1 MVMSAWAM
9 ADNIIRLNAPI
20 TESPRPNTWLPADP
34 IVGNWVTTSA
44 TGCVDSPDRSALY
57 LTTKVQYQSCNAVTR
72 TRTVQPQE
80 FNPRQ
85 NQYRNAGELTSE
97 TQNTSTLNQ
106 PRSLDC
112 RYNTTGFAPASA
124 WQIYGAGNTLPQYL
138 QYDGKSLP
146 GTLTEYQVI
155 SNGITYLRGAPQGS
169 KGGGSD
175 AYQYYTICK
184 VLPNQP

>member
-1 MVMSAWAM
+1 MVAG
-9 ADNIIRLNAPI
+9 
-20 TESPRPNTWLPADP
+20 RPNRRQL
-34 IVGNWVTTSA
+34 GHHQ
-44 TGCVDSPDRSALY
+44 CHRLRRHPDRSALY
-57 LTTKVQYQSCNAVTR
+57 PTTTVQYQSCNAVTR

-80 FNPRQ
+80 FNPRK

-146 GTLTEYQVI
+146 GTLTQFQVV
-155 SNGITYLRGAPQGS
+155 SAGVTYLRGASQGS

-175 AYQYYTICK
+175 AYQYFTVCK